1 MDIDVG
7 GGEGNEDGKSN
18 HGDEEVNHEDVDGG
32 DGNPDGENGESYG
45 RDENI
50 DGGNGGG
57 EVHFDPTI
65 CDIMVEEY

>member
-7 GGEGNEDGKSN
+7 EEEGNGDGKSN
-18 HGDEEVNHEDVDGG
+18 HGDVDGG
-32 DGNPDGENGESYG
+32 DGNPDGESGESDG
-45 RDENI
+45 GDGNI